1 MSISS
6 RMRNIKVPH
15 APAMKAPA
23 KQPGTE
29 ANLVTQDDWSF
40 REQPGKQG
48 VPRRRGG
55 EAHAANVTP
64 PNLLRNRYPNN

>member
-6 RMRNIKVPH
+6 RMRNIKAPH

-23 KQPGTE
+23 KPGTE
-29 ANLVTQDDWSF
+29 ANLGTQDDWVF
-40 REQPGKQG
+40 REQLAKQAK
-48 VPRRRGG
+48 PRRRGD

-64 PNLLRNRYPNN
+64 PNLVRNRYPNN